1 MLSKK
6 SLSLFLLPVL
16 GIASFGFLATG
27 LSGESKDIKE
37 ASAAYTPSTY
47 YSVSDT
53 ASELASYYSS
63 ITTQTGSSLLSALRS
78 LNSTKR
84 KKTVGYSG
92 MGTAASS
99 SAFTYTDYPLG
110 TTTKDAN
117 GQIRGSSI
125 ASFYTRTT
133 ATSFNREHMWPNSHG
148 GNLVE
153 ADILHTRPTISSE
166 NSSRGNSFYVEGVN
180 SSSAGWDPYTAG
192 YAKEVR
198 GECARVIL
206 YCVVASSQL
215 NLYDGNSHST
225 SNSNKDYLMGDI
237 DTLIKWHYDYSP
249 NEYEI
254 NRNNG
259 AEYLQGNR
267 NPFVDHPE
275 YVAKIWGVGDSS
287 VTGYT
292 SAVNSYCTSHSS
304 MYNSWTAGSYS
315 TYGTNDATTGGGG
328 GASTEISLSISKTSA
343 SLTVG
348 GSTSLTAT
356 VNNYTGTDSVRWYV
370 EDSSTDV
377 VTLSATTGNT
387 ITVNAVGAGSKK
399 VYCYLGSLSA
409 YCTVTVTSSGGSGGG
424 SGSSGTYTITF
435 AETSDQ
441 SSALASNNIDGVIES
456 NSLVSSWTT
465 LTKCYEGAKGLKL
478 GSSSAVGSFTAVPV
492 NDAKTNVTS
501 ITIKSAKYG
510 SDTGTLSFKNGS
522 TQIGNS
528 WKPGNDFNYD
538 ASSSPLS
545 ISEFTIATSSK
556 RAYVSSITFT
566 VGSSGGG
573 STSSDSITLEDTTL
587 SLTVGGSATIDYT
600 ASGSVTWK
608 SSNSSVASVNN
619 GTVTAVG
626 AGQATITATCGTAS
640 ATCTVTVSDPE
651 ASYVS
656 VATARAACLALSNK
670 TYGGTYVVRGIV
682 SEFDYTKA
690 GALKSVYIHDT
701 DGTGICV
708 FLNGTDLG
716 LSAGRLVTISGT
728 IYNFNGLPE
737 LTSPTLVATSHTQ
750 DVINPISVSNV
761 SSIGSNVGNLLTT
774 SAIYKSSGSVTNG
787 VDDVFTLGSG
797 TFNLY
802 SSYTSSAVES
812 YNSLKSGWTANS
824 TEVELVGIGATFTQN
839 SSTTYEILLT
849 GSTVNTIIASDYSSD
864 FLASIT
870 CDSTGSTAPK
880 FTSPY
885 ASWSELASAY
895 SALSSSEQSVLT
907 SMQANKNG
915 STAQQAVAKY
925 DYIVGKYGTEV
936 YEDFMGRNP
945 EPLGMNNPNLFN
957 FGSNT
962 NTTTLVVV
970 LVSALSITAI
980 SVIIFIKKGKRD

>member
-27 LSGESKDIKE
+27 LSGENKEVIETSAVYE
-37 ASAAYTPSTY
+37 ASTHYE
-47 YSVSDT
+47 VSDT

-78 LNSTKR
+78 LNSSKR
-84 KKTVGYSG
+84 KKTVGYST
-92 MGTAASS
+92 MGTSTAG
-99 SAFTYTDYPLG
+99 AFVYTDYPLG
-110 TTTKDAN
+110 TTTKDSN
-117 GQIRGSSI
+117 GQIRGTSV

-133 ATSFNREHMWPNSHG
+133 ATSWNREHMWPNSHG

-180 SSSAGWDPYTAG
+180 SSTAGWDPYTAG

-292 SAVNSYCTSHSS
+292 SAVNTYCTSHSS
-304 MYNSWTAGSYS
+304 MYDSWTVGSYS

-328 GASTEISLSISKTSA
+328 GASTEASISISKTSA

-356 VNNYTGTDSVRWYV
+356 VSNYSGSDSVRWYV

-409 YCTVTVTSSGGSGGG
+409 YCTVTVTSSGGGSGGG
-424 SGSSGTYTITF
+424 SGSSSTATITYKDL
-435 AETSDQ
+435 ATSYE
-441 SSALASNNIDGVIES
+441 SSATSHTNSSGGDGNLTFYTKQCSNFSSKIQWKSGGGFLYNSTPLTNISSITLSGVGGGG
-456 NSLVSSWTT
+456 T
-465 LTKCYEGAKGLKL
+465 LTVY
-478 GSSSAVGSFTAVPV
+478 GSSSSNGTTTTISGSNGVYDFSSYSYPYFKLINSSNNAVTC
-492 NDAKTNVTS
+492 TS
-501 ITIKSAKYG
+501 I
-510 SDTGTLSFKNGS
+510 
-522 TQIGNS
+522 
-528 WKPGNDFNYD
+528 
-538 ASSSPLS
+538 S
-545 ISEFTIATSSK
+545 I
-556 RAYVSSITFT
+556 AY
-566 VGSSGGG
+566 GSSGGG
-573 STSSDSITLEDTTL
+573 STASDSVTLEDTTL
-587 SLTVGGSATIDYT
+587 SLTVGGSATIEYT

-608 SSNSSVASVNN
+608 SSDSSVASVNN

-640 ATCTVTVSDPE
+640 ATCKVTVSDPS

-656 VATARAACLALSNK
+656 VATARTAAINGNS
-670 TYGGTYVVRGIV
+670 TSYTIRGIV
-682 SEFDYTKA
+682 TEFDYKSDGSTKGFYINDPDGYGLLVYSDA
-690 GALKSVYIHDT
+690 ISVNV
-701 DGTGICV
+701 GQ
-708 FLNGTDLG
+708 
-716 LSAGRLVTISGT
+716 LVTVTGT
-728 IYNFNGLPE
+728 TTLYNNCPE
-737 LTSPTLVATSHTQ
+737 LTNPQLVATAQTQ
-750 DVINPISVSNV
+750 DKVTPIPLTSVSQIETYKGCLINTTAV
-761 SSIGSNVGNLLTT
+761 YTTDGN
-774 SAIYKSSGSVTNG
+774 KSGYVEDT
-787 VDDVFTLGSG
+787 FTLAGS
-797 TFNLY
+797 TFYLY
-802 SSYTSSAVES
+802 SSYVTDAVTS
-812 YNSLKSGWTANS
+812 YNTLKANWTAGSSEVNIVGIALNFVKNS
-824 TEVELVGIGATFTQN
+824 TTKPEV
-839 SSTTYEILLT
+839 LLT
-849 GSTVNTIIASDYSSD
+849 ASTANTIIASDYSTD

-870 CDSTGSTAPK
+870 CDSTGNTAPK

-907 SMQANKNG
+907 SMQANPNG

-925 DYIVGKYGTEV
+925 DYIVGKYGTET

-945 EPLGMNNPNLFN
+945 EPLGINNPNLFN
-957 FGSNT
+957 FGSDT

>member
-27 LSGESKDIKE
+27 LSGESKDTKE
-37 ASAAYTPSTY
+37 ASAVYEASTHY
-47 YSVSDT
+47 EVSDT

-84 KKTVGYSG
+84 KKTVGYST
-92 MGTAASS
+92 MGTSTAG
-99 SAFTYTDYPLG
+99 AFVYTDYPLG
-110 TTTKDAN
+110 TTTKDSN
-117 GQIRGSSI
+117 GQIRGTSV

-133 ATSFNREHMWPNSHG
+133 ATSWNREHMWPNSHG

-180 SSSAGWDPYTAG
+180 SSTAGWDPYTAG

-315 TYGTNDATTGGGG
+315 TYGTNDATTGGGSG
-328 GASTEISLSISKTSA
+328 GGSSTTASISISKTSA

-356 VNNYTGTDSVRWYV
+356 VSNYSGSDSVRWYV
-370 EDSSTDV
+370 EDSTTNV
-377 VTLSATTGNT
+377 VTLSTTTGNT

-409 YCTVTVTSSGGSGGG
+409 YCTVTVTSSGDSGGG
-424 SGSSGTYTITF
+424 SSGGESGTYTITF
-435 AETSDQ
+435 NTTGSDSGTDVTSDNVNNVI
-441 SSALASNNIDGVIES
+441 SSNTLI
-456 NSLVSSWTT
+456 SSWTSF
-465 LTKCYEGAKGLKL
+465 TKCYPGTSGLKL
-478 GSSSAVGSFTAVPV
+478 GSGKASGSFTAVPV
-492 NDAKTNVTS
+492 SGASSNITS
-501 ITIKSAKYG
+501 IVVESQKFG
-510 SDTGTLSFKNGS
+510 SDTGKLSFKNGS
-522 TQIGNS
+522 TQIGDS
-528 WKPGNDFNYD
+528 WNPGTKFTYD

-545 ISEFTIATSSK
+545 ISNFSISTSSN
-556 RAYVSSITFT
+556 RAYISSISFI
-566 VGSSGGG
+566 VGGSGGG
-573 STSSDSITLEDTTL
+573 STTSDSITLEDTTL
-587 SLTVGGSATIDYT
+587 SLTVGGSATIEYT

-608 SSNSSVASVNN
+608 SSDSSVASVNN
-619 GTVTAVG
+619 GTVTAVA

-640 ATCTVTVSDPE
+640 ATCKVTVSDPS

-656 VATARAACLALSNK
+656 VATARTAAIN
-670 TYGGTYVVRGIV
+670 GTSASYTVRGIV
-682 SEFDYTKA
+682 TEFDY
-690 GALKSVYIHDT
+690 KS
-701 DGTGICV
+701 DGTTKGFYI
-708 FLNGTDLG
+708 NDPDGYG
-716 LSAGRLVTISGT
+716 LLVYSNTISVNVGQLVTVTGT
-728 IYNFNGLPE
+728 TTMFNNCPE
-737 LTSPTLVATSHTQ
+737 LDSPQLVATAQTQ
-750 DVINPISVSNV
+750 DKVTPIPLTSVSQIETYKGCLINTTAV
-761 SSIGSNVGNLLTT
+761 YTTDGNKTG
-774 SAIYKSSGSVTNG
+774 YVEDK
-787 VDDVFTLGSG
+787 FTLAGS
-797 TFNLY
+797 TFYLY
-802 SSYTSSAVES
+802 SSYITDAVTS
-812 YNSLKSGWTANS
+812 YNALKANWTAGSSEVNIVGIALNFVKNS
-824 TEVELVGIGATFTQN
+824 TTKPEV
-839 SSTTYEILLT
+839 LLT
-849 GSTVNTIIASDYSSD
+849 ASTANTIIASDYSTD

-870 CDSTGSTAPK
+870 CDSTGNTAPK

-907 SMQANKNG
+907 SMQANPNG

-925 DYIVGKYGTEV
+925 DYIVGKYGSEA

-945 EPLGMNNPNLFN
+945 EPLGINNPNLFN